1 MQRNKII
8 TWIVIF
14 MVITVSP
21 VFTNFFL
28 EGFLDSE
35 NYENREKAEKPVLT
49 LRNYRTFPQEYETYY
64 NDNIPYRNQ
73 LIRLNNSIDY
83 YLFKKSSNKD
93 VVIGKD
99 GWLLYEKAED
109 GAPLSQ
115 SLGAWSFTEERLRKI
130 ADNLTK
136 AKQILESQG
145 IEFVLFIVPNK
156 ETMYIEKRPDNYGI
170 INPDTSVD
178 QLVRYLKENTDIRVL
193 YPKQELL
200 QAKEA
205 RPDMPLYQKLDTHWN
220 NLGAY
225 IGAESLAKEL
235 GVNLP
240 SVNEI
245 SLKPVKSSVGDLSEM
260 LNIEIKNGNLDY
272 DISGISDLTT
282 ETEKFDFFTE
292 YIFHTKGADPR
303 RLFVRRDSYSTALA
317 PSFAPMFEESM
328 WVHMQNF
335 NQKQIFDYQA
345 DVFVFET
352 VERYIISL
360 EDFRLSFVEHSVESN
375 DDGTK
380 TITIAPTIKDAD
392 LQYVSISKKAKGS
405 EKKEKIQVLKPFR
418 ETMTWKVPDDE
429 KGKIVIRIFEDKE
442 GEKLLEKATVRY

>member
-21 VFTNFFL
+21 AFTNFFL

-49 LRNYRTFPQEYETYY
+49 LRNYRTFPQEYESYY

-73 LIRLNNSIDY
+73 LIRLNNAIDY
-83 YLFKKSSNKD
+83 YLFKKSSNKN

-99 GWLLYEKAED
+99 GWLLYENEGD
-109 GAPLSQ
+109 GSALSQ
-115 SLGAWSFTEERLRKI
+115 SLGTWRFTEKQLQKI
-130 ADNLTK
+130 ADNLK
-136 AKQILESQG
+136 KNKQFLENQG
-145 IEFVLFIVPNK
+145 IEFVLFIAPNK
-156 ETMYIEKRPDNYGI
+156 ETIYIDERPDNYEI
-170 INPDTSVD
+170 VNSETSVD
-178 QLVRYLKENTDIRVL
+178 QLVKYLEENTDIRVI
-193 YPKQELL
+193 YPKQELM

-205 RPDMPLYQKLDTHWN
+205 RPDMPLYHKLDTHWN

-260 LNIEIKNGNLDY
+260 LNVEIKNGNLDY

-282 ETEKFDFFTE
+282 ETVKSDFFTE
-292 YIFHTKGADPR
+292 YIFHTKGADSR

-317 PSFAPMFEESM
+317 PSFSPMFEDSM

-335 NQKQIFDYQA
+335 NQQQIFDYKA
-345 DVFVFET
+345 DIFVFET
-352 VERYIISL
+352 VERYIICL

-375 DDGTK
+375 EDGTK

-392 LQYVSISKKAKGS
+392 LQYVSISKKVKGS
-405 EKKEKIQVLKPFR
+405 EKKEKIQARKPFR
-418 ETMTWKVPDDE
+418 KTMTWKVPEDE
-429 KGKIVIRIFEDKE
+429 KGKIEIRIFEDEE
-442 GEKLLEKATVRY
+442 GEKLLEKVNVKY